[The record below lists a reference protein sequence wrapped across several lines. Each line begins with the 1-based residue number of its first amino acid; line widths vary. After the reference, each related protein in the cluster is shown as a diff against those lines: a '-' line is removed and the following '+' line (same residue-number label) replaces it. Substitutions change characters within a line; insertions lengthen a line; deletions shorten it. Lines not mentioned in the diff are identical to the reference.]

1 MTSLE
6 EKLQRLRDRL
16 GTVGAATGPLL
27 VVYPPESELDFSS
40 GYGEVLKERRARRQ
54 PMEELDLRPF
64 VFDLLDSRRLLDKTF
79 ALDVEGGSRL
89 HGDLANMI
97 HKELVRRLIGLGD
110 NDPAA
115 VIFLRDTSAL
125 FPWVSYSGIIEEV
138 ESVINNTIVIPFP
151 GTERGPELH
160 FMGAKDG
167 YNYRAARI

>member
-16 GTVGAATGPLL
+16 DSEGAESGPLL
-27 VVYPPESELDFSS
+27 VVYPPKSELDFSS
-40 GYGEVLKERRARRQ
+40 GYSEVVKERRARRR

-64 VFDLLDSRRLLDKTF
+64 VFELLNSRRLLDQTF
-79 ALDVEGGSRL
+79 VLDVEGGPHL
-89 HGDLANMI
+89 HRNLASMI
-97 HKELVRRLIGLGD
+97 HGELVRRLIKLGEK
-110 NDPAA
+110 DPAV

-138 ESVINNTIVIPFP
+138 EAVIKNTIVIPFP

>member
-1 MTSLE
+1 M
-6 EKLQRLRDRL
+6 
-16 GTVGAATGPLL
+16 VGALL
-27 VVYPPESELDFSS
+27 VVYPPESELDFSG
-40 GYGEVLKERRARRQ
+40 GYSEVVKERRARRQ
-54 PMEELDLRPF
+54 PIEELDLRSF
-64 VFDLLDSRRLLDKTF
+64 VFDLLDSHQLLDQTF
-79 ALDVEGGSRL
+79 ALDVEGGPHL
-89 HGDLANMI
+89 HRNLASMI
-97 HKELVRRLIGLGD
+97 HNELVRRLIEMGE

-138 ESVINNTIVIPFP
+138 EAVIKNTIVIPFP